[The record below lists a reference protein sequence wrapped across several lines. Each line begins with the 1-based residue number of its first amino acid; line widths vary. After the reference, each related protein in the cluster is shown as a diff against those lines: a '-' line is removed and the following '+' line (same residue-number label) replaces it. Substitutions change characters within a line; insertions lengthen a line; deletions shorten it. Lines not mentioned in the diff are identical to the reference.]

1 MPKIDS
7 YELRFHQIVN
17 NVLDIIVEI
26 DLNGTFTYV
35 SPQVYDIL
43 GYYPDEVIG
52 LNGFKFIHPE
62 DLPKVIEEMKDILKS
77 IKTNSVKK
85 LTIEYRTLH
94 KKGHYIFLSAR
105 GSIVEIEG
113 NMKIIAVL
121 RDVTESLKSTQK
133 LKESEERYRLI
144 NENANDLI
152 AVIDNNLQN
161 IFVNNAYLSLG
172 YSMGDISKLRPVD
185 FIHPNDFDQA
195 IKIFKDC
202 LKTGTGISE
211 FRFKHKDGHFSW
223 FEVKGKTFRDENG
236 DLRILLISRDITER
250 NKAEQEIRESEE
262 KFRTITEQS
271 VIGFVIVQENRIIY
285 FNNTVANIFGY
296 SFEELNNKSL
306 DDVFKFIHPED
317 RSITI
322 KRFTRRKEGHN
333 SEIEISREPFRVIS
347 KTGEIRWIDVYT
359 HTSKFQEKDTTFATI
374 VDVTKEKMAEKEL
387 QQLNELKSEFL
398 RRASH
403 ELKTP
408 LISIK
413 GFTSLI
419 LKQYGGTIDSEVTS
433 MLEEV
438 VRGCQRLEDIIKNLI
453 EATKI
458 ESSKLDLKAT
468 MEDLSFLIRF
478 CINELR
484 GLAKSRNHAIH
495 LKIDEN
501 IITKF
506 NKEQMYEVFTNLLS
520 NAIKYTPPS
529 GEIIIK
535 SEIKDE
541 NVIISIQDNGIGFTI
556 QEKEKVFQQF
566 GKIERYG
573 QGLDIGI
580 DGSGLG
586 LYLSKKIVELHGGDI
601 WMESDGK
608 NQGSIFYVSL
618 PLIKD

>member
-586 LYLSKKIVELHGGDI
+586 LYLSKKIVGLHGGDI